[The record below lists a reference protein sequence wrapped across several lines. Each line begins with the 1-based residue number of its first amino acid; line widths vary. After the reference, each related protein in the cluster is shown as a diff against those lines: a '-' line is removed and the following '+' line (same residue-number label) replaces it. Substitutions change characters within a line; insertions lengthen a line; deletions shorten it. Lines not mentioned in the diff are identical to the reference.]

1 MGRNHTFVCGGAVMQ
16 ILNKTRHPQ
25 ASRLVGKLQQ
35 SGVALISA
43 LLVVAIATTAAVTLS
58 ASMQLNLRR
67 SANLYTRDQA
77 WQYLLGV
84 EEFGKVLLKQ
94 AIDNDKLD
102 LLIGEERALPVEGGV
117 VTGRI
122 IDLQAGININD
133 MIDADD
139 KENGVA
145 IERIEKIY
153 EAQGVE
159 KQRINALIDWLDK
172 NNDVKGASGAEN
184 NYYFGLDPAYRAANR
199 LMESTSELYLLREMK
214 PEDVIKLLKTTV
226 DGKPIKLLTTL
237 PRKAQKES
245 GLTPVNINT
254 APEAVLSAIGI
265 TNSEAVLKNRPYS
278 EVPSLEALGLGK
290 KDDDKQKRKS
300 MTVSSNY
307 YQLEATATI
316 GRAKLRSFSI
326 IELDGN
332 NPMRVIS
339 RSFGTE

>member
-1 MGRNHTFVCGGAVMQ
+1 MGRNHTFICGGAVMR
-16 ILNKTRHPQ
+16 ILNKRIALH
-25 ASRLVGKLQQ
+25 SGSSVRKLQQ

-133 MIDADD
+133 IIDADD

-145 IERIEKIY
+145 IARIEKIY

-159 KQRINALIDWLDK
+159 KQRVNALIDWLDE
-172 NNDVKGASGAEN
+172 NNDVKGATGAEN
-184 NYYFGLDPAYRAANR
+184 NYYFGQDPAYRAANR

-214 PEDVIKLLKTTV
+214 PEDVTKLLTATV
-226 DGKPIKLLTTL
+226 DGKPTKLLTTL
-237 PRKAQKES
+237 PRKAQKKS

-254 APEAVLSAIGI
+254 APEAVLSALGI
-265 TNSEAVLKNRPYS
+265 ANSEAILKNRPYS
-278 EVPSLEALGLGK
+278 EVPSLSELGLGK
-290 KDDDKQKRKS
+290 KDDDKQKRES
-300 MTVSSNY
+300 LAVSSNY
-307 YQLEATATI
+307 FQLEATATI

-332 NPMRVIS
+332 KPMQVIS